1 MQKVSMKK
9 RKLSIKI
16 IVVGLLLICWFLPFL
31 IIAGLTGSY
40 MSGNHF
46 ENQINSQRKSLSF
59 YNQVCTERLNH
70 AIMISRQ
77 ATYDGT
83 INRIYRS
90 WKNGELSMEAMLQ
103 ACNSQL
109 YQMYAHDDC
118 IQDAILWMKEG
129 ETLYKANSYNESTGG
144 GYRQIEAFWESDYDR
159 AEEIAADLDT
169 KIQFYNQDGKL
180 YLIRNMVDSNFKKV
194 ATLVLRLNQRYC
206 FANLTNQA
214 EDTDVTVWINE
225 QEIPILGKILQW
237 SDVRKEGEE
246 GRSGYYLH
254 QNKLGIYD
262 SRKEDDYRITTM
274 LRIREAA
281 MITPFYGYRILL
293 AGMLICLVPLLILT
307 ILLFRK
313 YFSEPV
319 DMLVK
324 GAEEIEKGNLG
335 YQLRAV
341 PGAEEFTYLS
351 EAFNKMSSQLKFQF
365 DHIYEEEIA
374 LRDARI
380 MALQSHINPHFMNN
394 TLEIINWEA
403 RMNGDE
409 QVSQMIEALSTLMDA
424 TIDRRR
430 QPEVRLSE
438 EMRYVNAYLKIL
450 KTRLGKR
457 LDVID
462 ELPASI
468 MDYQVPRL
476 ILQPIIENAVEHGA
490 VRKGHGTVI
499 LKGYAEGEFLHLE
512 IYNDGGIT
520 GEEKAKIQR
529 LLDPDYDTSKESSGN
544 LGIANVNQRLKI
556 LYGEPCGLTIE
567 EVGEHQV
574 RSALTIRVGEVNK
587 KIQEITE

>member
-1 MQKVSMKK
+1 MKK
-9 RKLSIKI
+9 RKLSIKV

-70 AIMISRQ
+70 AIMISKQ

-83 INRIYRS
+83 INRVYRS
-90 WKNGELSMEAMLQ
+90 WKKEDVSMESMLQ
-103 ACNSQL
+103 SCNSQL
-109 YQMYAHDDC
+109 YQLYAHDDC
-118 IQDAILWMKEG
+118 IQDAILWMQEDG
-129 ETLYKANSYNESTGG
+129 QLYKSSSYNESTGG
-144 GYRQIEAFWESDYDR
+144 GYRQIEAFWENDYET
-159 AEEIAADLDT
+159 AEEIAVDLDT
-169 KIQFYNQDGKL
+169 GVQFYWQDGRL
-180 YLIRNMVDSNFKKV
+180 YLVRNMVDSSFNRI

-214 EDTDVTVWINE
+214 EETDVTVWIDE
-225 QEIPILGKILQW
+225 QQIPLLGKTLQW

-246 GRSGYYLH
+246 ERSGYYFH
-254 QNKLGIYD
+254 QNKLGLYD
-262 SRKEDDYRITTM
+262 SRKEDGYRITTM
-274 LRIREAA
+274 LMMREAA
-281 MITPFYGYRILL
+281 MLTPFYGYRILL
-293 AGMLICLVPLLILT
+293 AGMLVCLIPLLLLT
-307 ILLFRK
+307 IWLFRK
-313 YFSEPV
+313 YFSAPV

-335 YQLRAV
+335 YQLQAM

-351 EAFNKMSSQLKFQF
+351 EAFNKMSSQLKVQF
-365 DHIYEEEIA
+365 EHIYKEEIA

-424 TIDRRR
+424 TIDRKR
-430 QPEVRLSE
+430 QPEVKLSE

-457 LDVID
+457 LDIIN
-462 ELPASI
+462 ELPDSI
-468 MDYQVPRL
+468 MDYKVPRL

-499 LKGYAEGEFLHLE
+499 LRGYREEEYLHLD

-520 GEEKAKIQR
+520 EEEKAKIQR

-567 EVGEHQV
+567 EVEEHQV
-574 RSALTIRVGEVNK
+574 KSSLTIRVEEMNK
-587 KIQEITE
+587 KIQEITH